1 MTNRSRLIIALLFL
15 ALSCGLQAETTVAP
29 WILLEEAR
37 ALIADRENPDLG
49 EALRLLRRAI
59 GQQAYFP
66 EAELALGE
74 IYLQEGALEQAKTQ
88 FQKVLQPEYAQLLR
102 VPEER
107 YQVLYMLADIQETQG
122 LYADMQK
129 SLEQIL
135 QDQPAYS
142 GMEQQ
147 RFRDTFQVSYLT
159 RGLDRTLRLY
169 RLEDAGFALAAHAKL
184 GWFAYRTGR
193 YEPASIRHSL
203 FALTTVVTEA
213 MLELRR
219 TNPSYEFETLEEFLG
234 TALRRQTVRSYL
246 AESGFFRIA
255 YYLAAATYE
264 AGHASRARQL
274 WRVLAD
280 GGFDSA
286 VTGSYAE
293 QARRQL
299 RSPTTEPLIN
309 PSPRR
314 LD

>member
-1 MTNRSRLIIALLFL
+1 M
-15 ALSCGLQAETTVAP
+15 AP

-59 GQQAYFP
+59 EQQAYFP
-66 EAELALGE
+66 EAEAAVGE

-88 FQKVLQPEYAQLLR
+88 FQKVLQPEYAALLR

-107 YQVLYMLADIQETQG
+107 YRVLYLLADIQETQAK
-122 LYADMQK
+122 YADMQK

-135 QDQPAYS
+135 QDQPAYAS
-142 GMEQQ
+142 MEQQ
-147 RFRDTFQVSYLT
+147 RFRDTFQASYLKW
-159 RGLDRTLRLY
+159 GLDRTLQLY
-169 RLEDAGFALAAHAKL
+169 RLEDGGFALSAHAKL

-219 TNPSYEFETLEEFLG
+219 TNPSYEFESLGEFLR
-234 TALRRQTVRSYL
+234 AASRRDTIRSYL
-246 AESGFFRIA
+246 VESGFSRIA
-255 YYLAAATYE
+255 YYLAAATFE
-264 AGHASRARQL
+264 AGHAARARQL

-280 GGFDSA
+280 GGLDSSVA
-286 VTGSYAE
+286 GSYAE
-293 QARRQL
+293 LARRQL